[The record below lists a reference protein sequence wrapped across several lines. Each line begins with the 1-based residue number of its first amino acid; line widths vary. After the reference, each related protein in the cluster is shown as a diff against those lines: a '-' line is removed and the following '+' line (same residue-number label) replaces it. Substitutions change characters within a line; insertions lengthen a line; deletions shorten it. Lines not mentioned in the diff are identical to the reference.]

1 MSTRITHQA
10 DGTARGQ
17 TQQNTANSIIDLRKQ
32 PAHTPKQAEP
42 AKPDCCGQP
51 PVPARQKNAREYL
64 AGRSPGVMQS
74 YAPNA
79 AASPVE
85 GWVEDDE
92 TVHRLAHWREEA
104 THQAIR
110 FHHYRSGVGFC
121 QETADGYP
129 PHDCSHACQLRN
141 REESIVLLS
150 CHF

>member
-1 MSTRITHQA
+1 MAAGTMMGRKKGCRMSTRITHQA

-17 TQQNTANSIIDLRKQ
+17 TVQNTANSIIDLRKP
-32 PAHTPKQAEP
+32 PANAPKQAEP
-42 AKPDCCGQP
+42 AKPDCSGQP

-104 THQAIR
+104 I
-110 FHHYRSGVGFC
+110 Y
-121 QETADGYP
+121 
-129 PHDCSHACQLRN
+129 
-141 REESIVLLS
+141 
-150 CHF
+150 

>member
-32 PAHTPKQAEP
+32 PVRTPKQAEP

-51 PVPARQKNAREYL
+51 PVPARQKTAREYL

-104 THQAIR
+104 I
-110 FHHYRSGVGFC
+110 Y
-121 QETADGYP
+121 
-129 PHDCSHACQLRN
+129 
-141 REESIVLLS
+141 
-150 CHF
+150 

>member
-1 MSTRITHQA
+1 MMGRKKGCRMSTRITHQA

-32 PAHTPKQAEP
+32 
-42 AKPDCCGQP
+42 
-51 PVPARQKNAREYL
+51 PARQKNAREYL

-104 THQAIR
+104 I
-110 FHHYRSGVGFC
+110 Y
-121 QETADGYP
+121 
-129 PHDCSHACQLRN
+129 
-141 REESIVLLS
+141 
-150 CHF
+150 

>member
-32 PAHTPKQAEP
+32 PARTPKQAKP

-51 PVPARQKNAREYL
+51 AGARPPEKR
-64 AGRSPGVMQS
+64 AGIPGRRSPGVMQS

-104 THQAIR
+104 I
-110 FHHYRSGVGFC
+110 Y
-121 QETADGYP
+121 
-129 PHDCSHACQLRN
+129 
-141 REESIVLLS
+141 
-150 CHF
+150 

>member
-1 MSTRITHQA
+1 MMGRKKGCRMSTRITHQA

-17 TQQNTANSIIDLRKQ
+17 TQQNTANSIIDLHKQ

-104 THQAIR
+104 I
-110 FHHYRSGVGFC
+110 Y
-121 QETADGYP
+121 
-129 PHDCSHACQLRN
+129 
-141 REESIVLLS
+141 
-150 CHF
+150 

>member
-32 PAHTPKQAEP
+32 PARTPKQAEP

-64 AGRSPGVMQS
+64 AGRSP
-74 YAPNA
+74 
-79 AASPVE
+79 VE

-104 THQAIR
+104 I
-110 FHHYRSGVGFC
+110 Y
-121 QETADGYP
+121 
-129 PHDCSHACQLRN
+129 
-141 REESIVLLS
+141 
-150 CHF
+150 

>member
-17 TQQNTANSIIDLRKQ
+17 TQQNTANSIIDLRNQ
-32 PAHTPKQAEP
+32 
-42 AKPDCCGQP
+42 
-51 PVPARQKNAREYL
+51 PARQKNAREYL

-104 THQAIR
+104 I
-110 FHHYRSGVGFC
+110 Y
-121 QETADGYP
+121 
-129 PHDCSHACQLRN
+129 
-141 REESIVLLS
+141 
-150 CHF
+150 

>member
-32 PAHTPKQAEP
+32 PARTPK
-42 AKPDCCGQP
+42 
-51 PVPARQKNAREYL
+51 KNAREYL

-104 THQAIR
+104 I
-110 FHHYRSGVGFC
+110 Y
-121 QETADGYP
+121 
-129 PHDCSHACQLRN
+129 
-141 REESIVLLS
+141 
-150 CHF
+150 

>member
-51 PVPARQKNAREYL
+51 PVPARQKN
-64 AGRSPGVMQS
+64 VMQS

-79 AASPVE
+79 ADSPVE

-104 THQAIR
+104 I
-110 FHHYRSGVGFC
+110 Y
-121 QETADGYP
+121 
-129 PHDCSHACQLRN
+129 
-141 REESIVLLS
+141 
-150 CHF
+150 

>member
-32 PAHTPKQAEP
+32 PARTPKQAEP

-64 AGRSPGVMQS
+64 A
-74 YAPNA
+74 APNA

-104 THQAIR
+104 I
-110 FHHYRSGVGFC
+110 Y
-121 QETADGYP
+121 
-129 PHDCSHACQLRN
+129 
-141 REESIVLLS
+141 
-150 CHF
+150 

>member
-51 PVPARQKNAREYL
+51 PVPARPKNAREYL

-104 THQAIR
+104 I
-110 FHHYRSGVGFC
+110 Y
-121 QETADGYP
+121 
-129 PHDCSHACQLRN
+129 
-141 REESIVLLS
+141 
-150 CHF
+150 

>member
-32 PAHTPKQAEP
+32 PARTPKQAEP
-42 AKPDCCGQP
+42 AK
-51 PVPARQKNAREYL
+51 KNAREYL

-104 THQAIR
+104 I
-110 FHHYRSGVGFC
+110 Y
-121 QETADGYP
+121 
-129 PHDCSHACQLRN
+129 
-141 REESIVLLS
+141 
-150 CHF
+150 

>member
-32 PAHTPKQAEP
+32 
-42 AKPDCCGQP
+42 
-51 PVPARQKNAREYL
+51 PARQKNAREYL

-104 THQAIR
+104 I
-110 FHHYRSGVGFC
+110 Y
-121 QETADGYP
+121 
-129 PHDCSHACQLRN
+129 
-141 REESIVLLS
+141 
-150 CHF
+150 

>member
-1 MSTRITHQA
+1 MMGRKKGCRMSTRITHQA
-10 DGTARGQ
+10 DGTARVQ

-32 PAHTPKQAEP
+32 PARTPKQAAP
-42 AKPDCCGQP
+42 AKPDC
-51 PVPARQKNAREYL
+51 ARQKNAREYL

-104 THQAIR
+104 I
-110 FHHYRSGVGFC
+110 Y
-121 QETADGYP
+121 
-129 PHDCSHACQLRN
+129 
-141 REESIVLLS
+141 
-150 CHF
+150 

>member
-32 PAHTPKQAEP
+32 PARTPKQAE
-42 AKPDCCGQP
+42 P
-51 PVPARQKNAREYL
+51 PVPARQKNARESL

-104 THQAIR
+104 I
-110 FHHYRSGVGFC
+110 Y
-121 QETADGYP
+121 
-129 PHDCSHACQLRN
+129 
-141 REESIVLLS
+141 
-150 CHF
+150 

>member
-1 MSTRITHQA
+1 MSTVPEVIVARHSGIRVFGVSVIT
-10 DGTARGQ
+10 
-17 TQQNTANSIIDLRKQ
+17 DLGGFDVPVEVLREINCELDASLRPGDSVLLPFKGVS
-32 PAHTPKQAEP
+32 PSLLAAAPEKDKPKAEP

-104 THQAIR
+104 I
-110 FHHYRSGVGFC
+110 Y
-121 QETADGYP
+121 
-129 PHDCSHACQLRN
+129 
-141 REESIVLLS
+141 
-150 CHF
+150 

>member
-1 MSTRITHQA
+1 MQNEYPYHPSGGWHRPRPNAAEH
-10 DGTARGQ
+10 R
-17 TQQNTANSIIDLRKQ
+17 QQ
-32 PAHTPKQAEP
+32 
-42 AKPDCCGQP
+42 PDCCGQP

-104 THQAIR
+104 I
-110 FHHYRSGVGFC
+110 Y
-121 QETADGYP
+121 
-129 PHDCSHACQLRN
+129 
-141 REESIVLLS
+141 
-150 CHF
+150 